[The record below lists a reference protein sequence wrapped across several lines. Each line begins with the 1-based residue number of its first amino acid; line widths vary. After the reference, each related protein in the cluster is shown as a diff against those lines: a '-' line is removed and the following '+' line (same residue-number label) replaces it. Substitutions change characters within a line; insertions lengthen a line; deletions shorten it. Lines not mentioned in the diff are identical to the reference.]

1 MKARERARTIKGR
14 PSRFMGSKSNI
25 LVVDDNPD
33 KLNLIK
39 AALDLAGYNVTTA
52 TDGEEA
58 LAAIESYQPDLVVT
72 DVMMPRMNGYE
83 LAQRIRANPVTKFIP
98 VIMQTAA
105 GRRSEDLR
113 RANEVGALGY
123 ITDPTDLELL
133 LARTRTLLEFKAYL
147 DVCEE
152 AAFTDHLT
160 GLANRRRFERQLERE
175 VGRMARFGHPFSLLM
190 LDIDSF
196 KSLNDTY
203 GHDAGD
209 EAIRR
214 ISRVLREGTRG
225 IDLAARIGG
234 EEFAILLVETNKDG
248 GIEVAE
254 RLRAAIKMLEIPR
267 AGHITGSFGVAECPG
282 DAQTSTDLLKAAD
295 VALYEAKRN
304 GRDRVVTM
312 GALKTNSMA
321 AGDVQ
326 GEGNIE
332 LVSRG

>member
-1 MKARERARTIKGR
+1 MH
-14 PSRFMGSKSNI
+14 SKSNI

-33 KLNLIK
+33 KLQLIE
-39 AALDLAGYNVTTA
+39 AALSLAGYQVSTA
-52 TDGEEA
+52 IDGIEA
-58 LAAIESYQPDLVVT
+58 LAAIESYQPDLVIT

-123 ITDPTDLELL
+123 ITDPTDIDLL

-147 DVCEE
+147 AVCEE

-175 VGRMARFGHPFSLLM
+175 VARVERFGHPFTLLM

-196 KSLNDTY
+196 KNLNDTF

-209 EAIRR
+209 DAIRR
-214 ISRVLREGTRG
+214 LSKVLCEGTRG

-234 EEFAILLVETNKDG
+234 EEFAVLLVETRKDG
-248 GIEVAE
+248 GFEVAE
-254 RLRAAIKMLEIPR
+254 RLRIAIKSLELPH
-267 AGHITGSFGVAECPG
+267 AGHITASFGVAECPS
-282 DAQTSTDLLKAAD
+282 DAQTAAEILKAAD

-304 GRDRVVTM
+304 GRDQVVK
-312 GALKTNSMA
+312 LESLRSNSMA

-326 GEGNIE
+326 GDGNLGIA
-332 LVSRG
+332 SRG

>member
-1 MKARERARTIKGR
+1 ME
-14 PSRFMGSKSNI
+14 SKSNI

-33 KLNLIK
+33 KLELIK

-52 TDGEEA
+52 TDGDEA
-58 LAAIESYQPDLVVT
+58 LAAIESYQPDLVIT

-105 GRRSEDLR
+105 GRRIEDLR
-113 RANEVGALGY
+113 RANEAGALGY
-123 ITDPTDLELL
+123 ITDPTDLDLL

-175 VGRMARFGHPFSLLM
+175 VARMERYGHPFSLLM
-190 LDIDSF
+190 IDIDNF
-196 KSLNDTY
+196 KDLNDSF
-203 GHDAGD
+203 GHVAGD
-209 EAIRR
+209 DAIRR
-214 ISRVLREGTRG
+214 LSRVLREGTRG

-234 EEFAILLVETNKDG
+234 EEFAVLLVETKKESAF
-248 GIEVAE
+248 EVAE
-254 RLRAAIKMLEIPR
+254 RLRAAIKVLEIPSAR
-267 AGHITGSFGVAECPG
+267 YITASFGVAECPG
-282 DAQTSTDLLKAAD
+282 DAQTAADVLKAAD

-304 GRDRVVTM
+304 GRDRVVAM
-312 GALKTNSMA
+312 QSLRSNSMA

-326 GEGNIE
+326 GDGN
-332 LVSRG
+332 LGVASRG

>member
-1 MKARERARTIKGR
+1 MEPKA
-14 PSRFMGSKSNI
+14 NI
-25 LVVDDNPD
+25 LIVDDNPD
-33 KLNLIK
+33 KLSLLE
-39 AALDLAGYNVTTA
+39 AALCLAGYRVTTA
-52 TDGEEA
+52 TDGVEA
-58 LAAIESYQPDLVVT
+58 LATIESYQPDLVIT

-105 GRRSEDLR
+105 GRRAEDLR
-113 RANEVGALGY
+113 RASEVGALGY
-123 ITDPTDLELL
+123 ITDPTDLDLL

-175 VGRMARFGHPFSLLM
+175 VSRTMRFGHPFSLLM
-190 LDIDSF
+190 IDIDNF
-196 KSLNDTY
+196 KNLNDSF

-209 EAIRR
+209 DAIRR
-214 ISRVLREGTRG
+214 IAKVLREGTRG

-234 EEFAILLVETNKDG
+234 EEFAVLLVETKQEG
-248 GIEVAE
+248 GSEVAE
-254 RLRAAIKMLEIPR
+254 RLRVAIRSLELPSG
-267 AGHITGSFGVAECPG
+267 AQLTASFGVAECPT
-282 DAQTSTDLLKAAD
+282 DAQTAADILKAAD
-295 VALYEAKRN
+295 IGLYEAKRQ
-304 GRDRVVTM
+304 GRDRVLVTP
-312 GALKTNSMA
+312 GARSNSIA

-326 GEGNIE
+326 GDGNLG

>member
-1 MKARERARTIKGR
+1 ME
-14 PSRFMGSKSNI
+14 SKSNI

-52 TDGEEA
+52 TDGDEA
-58 LAAIESYQPDLVVT
+58 LTAIESYQPDLVIT

-105 GRRSEDLR
+105 GRRTEDLR
-113 RANEVGALGY
+113 RANEAGALGY
-123 ITDPTDLELL
+123 ITDPTDLDLL

-175 VGRMARFGHPFSLLM
+175 VARMERYGHAFSLLM
-190 LDIDSF
+190 IDIDRF
-196 KSLNDTY
+196 KDLNDSF

-209 EAIRR
+209 DAIRR
-214 ISRVLREGTRG
+214 LSKVLREGTRG

-234 EEFAILLVETNKDG
+234 EEFAVLLVETSKQG
-248 GIEVAE
+248 GFEVAE
-254 RLRAAIKMLEIPR
+254 RLRAAIKVLEMPKAR
-267 AGHITGSFGVAECPG
+267 YITASFGVAECPT
-282 DAQTSTDLLKAAD
+282 DAQTAAGVLKAAD

-304 GRDRVVTM
+304 GRDRVVAM
-312 GALKTNSMA
+312 GPRSNSMA

-326 GEGNIE
+326 SDGN
-332 LVSRG
+332 LGLASRG

>member
-1 MKARERARTIKGR
+1 ME
-14 PSRFMGSKSNI
+14 SKSNI

-52 TDGEEA
+52 TDGDEA
-58 LAAIESYQPDLVVT
+58 LTAIESYQPDLVIT

-113 RANEVGALGY
+113 RANEAGALGY
-123 ITDPTDLELL
+123 ITDPTDLDLL

-175 VGRMARFGHPFSLLM
+175 VARVERYGHPFSLLM
-190 LDIDSF
+190 IDIDSF
-196 KSLNDTY
+196 KDLNDSF

-214 ISRVLREGTRG
+214 LSKVLREGTRG

-234 EEFAILLVETNKDG
+234 EEFAVLLAETSKEG
-248 GIEVAE
+248 GLEVAE
-254 RLRAAIKMLEIPR
+254 RLRAAIKVMEIPTAR
-267 AGHITGSFGVAECPG
+267 HITASFGVAECPR
-282 DAQTSTDLLKAAD
+282 DAHTAADVLKAAD

-304 GRDRVVTM
+304 GRDRVV
-312 GALKTNSMA
+312 AKELPRSNSMV

-326 GEGNIE
+326 GDGN
-332 LVSRG
+332 LGLLSRG

>member
-1 MKARERARTIKGR
+1 ME
-14 PSRFMGSKSNI
+14 SKSNI

-39 AALDLAGYNVTTA
+39 AALNLAGYNVTTA
-52 TDGEEA
+52 TDGDEA
-58 LAAIESYQPDLVVT
+58 LMAIESYQPDLVIT

-98 VIMQTAA
+98 VIMQTAG
-105 GRRSEDLR
+105 GRRVEDLR

-123 ITDPTDLELL
+123 ITDPTDLDLL

-175 VGRMARFGHPFSLLM
+175 VARMERYGHPFSLLM
-190 LDIDSF
+190 IDIDSF
-196 KSLNDTY
+196 KDLNDSF

-214 ISRVLREGTRG
+214 LSKVLREGTRG

-234 EEFAILLVETNKDG
+234 EEFAVLLVETSKEG
-248 GIEVAE
+248 GFEVAE
-254 RLRAAIKMLEIPR
+254 RLRSAIKVLEIPEAR
-267 AGHITGSFGVAECPG
+267 HITASFGVAECPT
-282 DAQTSTDLLKAAD
+282 DAQTAAGVLKAAD

-304 GRDRVVTM
+304 GRDRVV
-312 GALKTNSMA
+312 AIEPPRSNSMA
-321 AGDVQ
+321 ASDVQ
-326 GEGNIE
+326 GDGN
-332 LVSRG
+332 LGLASRG

>member
-1 MKARERARTIKGR
+1 MH
-14 PSRFMGSKSNI
+14 SKSNI

-33 KLNLIK
+33 KLQLIE
-39 AALDLAGYNVTTA
+39 AALSLAGYQVTTA
-52 TDGEEA
+52 VDGVEA
-58 LAAIESYQPDLVVT
+58 LAAIESYQPDLVIT

-105 GRRSEDLR
+105 GRRIEDLR
-113 RANEVGALGY
+113 RASEVGALGY
-123 ITDPTDLELL
+123 ITDPTDIDLL

-175 VGRMARFGHPFSLLM
+175 VGRVERFGHPFTLLM

-196 KSLNDTY
+196 KNLNDSF

-209 EAIRR
+209 DAIRR
-214 ISRVLREGTRG
+214 LSKVLREGTRG

-234 EEFAILLVETNKDG
+234 EEFAVLLVETRKDG
-248 GIEVAE
+248 GFEVAE
-254 RLRAAIKMLEIPR
+254 RLRAAIKSLELPQ
-267 AGHITGSFGVAECPG
+267 AGHITASFGVAECPS
-282 DAQTSTDLLKAAD
+282 DAQTAAEILKAAD

-304 GRDRVVTM
+304 GRDQVV
-312 GALKTNSMA
+312 ALESLRSNSMA

-326 GEGNIE
+326 GDGN
-332 LVSRG
+332 LGVASRG

>member
-1 MKARERARTIKGR
+1 ME
-14 PSRFMGSKSNI
+14 SKSNI

-39 AALDLAGYNVTTA
+39 AALNLAGYNVTTA
-52 TDGEEA
+52 TDGDEA
-58 LAAIESYQPDLVVT
+58 LTAIESYQPDLVIT

-83 LAQRIRANPVTKFIP
+83 LAERIRANPVTKFIP

-113 RANEVGALGY
+113 RANEAGALGY
-123 ITDPTDLELL
+123 ITDPSVLDLL

-175 VGRMARFGHPFSLLM
+175 VARMERYGHSFSLLM
-190 LDIDSF
+190 IDIDSF
-196 KSLNDTY
+196 KDLNDSF

-209 EAIRR
+209 DAIRR
-214 ISRVLREGTRG
+214 LSKVLREGTRG

-234 EEFAILLVETNKDG
+234 EEFAVLLVETNKQG
-248 GIEVAE
+248 GFEVAE
-254 RLRAAIKMLEIPR
+254 RLRTAIKVLEMPKAR
-267 AGHITGSFGVAECPG
+267 HITASFGVAECPT
-282 DAQTSTDLLKAAD
+282 DAQTAAGVWKAAD

-304 GRDRVVTM
+304 GRDRVVAM
-312 GALKTNSMA
+312 PPRSNSMA

-326 GEGNIE
+326 SDGN
-332 LVSRG
+332 LGVASRG

>member
-1 MKARERARTIKGR
+1 ME
-14 PSRFMGSKSNI
+14 SKSHI

-33 KLNLIK
+33 KLSLLE
-39 AALDLAGYNVTTA
+39 AALTLAGYKVTTA
-52 TDGEEA
+52 TDGDEA
-58 LAAIESYQPDLVVT
+58 LASIESFQPDLVIT

-83 LAQRIRANPVTKFIP
+83 LAQRIRANPITKFIP

-105 GRRSEDLR
+105 GRRTEDLR
-113 RANEVGALGY
+113 RASEVGALGY
-123 ITDPTDLELL
+123 ITDPTDLDLL
-133 LARTRTLLEFKAYL
+133 LARTRTLLDFKAYL

-175 VGRMARFGHPFSLLM
+175 VGRVQRYEHPFSLLM

-196 KSLNDTY
+196 KNLNDSF

-214 ISRVLREGTRG
+214 ISKVLREGTRG

-234 EEFAILLVETNKDG
+234 EEFAVLLVETNREG
-248 GIEVAE
+248 GLEVAE
-254 RLRAAIKMLEIPR
+254 RLRASIKALEIPK
-267 AGHITGSFGVAECPG
+267 AGHITASFGVAECPN
-282 DAQTSTDLLKAAD
+282 DAQTSREILKAAD

-304 GRDRVVTM
+304 GRDQVVTM
-312 GALKTNSMA
+312 RSLRSNSVA

-326 GEGNIE
+326 GDGNIG

>member
-1 MKARERARTIKGR
+1 MQ
-14 PSRFMGSKSNI
+14 SKSNI

-33 KLNLIK
+33 KLQLIE
-39 AALDLAGYNVTTA
+39 AALSLAGHHVTTA
-52 TDGEEA
+52 SDGVEA
-58 LAAIESYQPDLVVT
+58 LAAIESYQPDLVIT

-83 LAQRIRANPVTKFIP
+83 LAQRIRSNPVTKFIP

-105 GRRSEDLR
+105 GRRTEDLR

-123 ITDPTDLELL
+123 ITDPTDLDLL

-160 GLANRRRFERQLERE
+160 GLANRRRFERQLEKE
-175 VGRMARFGHPFSLLM
+175 VARVERFEHPFTLLM
-190 LDIDSF
+190 LDIDNF
-196 KSLNDTY
+196 KNLNDTF

-209 EAIRR
+209 DAIRR
-214 ISRVLREGTRG
+214 LGKVLREGTRG

-234 EEFAILLVETNKDG
+234 EEFAVLLVETSKDG
-248 GIEVAE
+248 GFDVAE
-254 RLRAAIKMLEIPR
+254 RLRAAIKSLEIPS
-267 AGHITGSFGVAECPG
+267 GGNITASFGVAECPS
-282 DAQTSTDLLKAAD
+282 DAQTAADISKAAD

-304 GRDRVVTM
+304 GRDQVV
-312 GALKTNSMA
+312 ALQSLRSNSVG

-326 GEGNIE
+326 GDGN
-332 LVSRG
+332 LGVASRG